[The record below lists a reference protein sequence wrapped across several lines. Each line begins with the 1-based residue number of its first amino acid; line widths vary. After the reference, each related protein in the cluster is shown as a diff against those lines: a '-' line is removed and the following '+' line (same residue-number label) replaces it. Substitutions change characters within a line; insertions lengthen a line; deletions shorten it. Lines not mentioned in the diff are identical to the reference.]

1 MTDPVTQS
9 VLIVGASAA
18 GLATAEALRRFGHT
32 GELTLLDAERHRP
45 YDRPPLSKQFL
56 AGTWETH
63 QLQLRDS
70 SRLEELGARW
80 ALGSAAESFDSA
92 GKSVRT
98 ADGRVHQADAV
109 VIATGLR
116 PRRLP
121 GSVGLSS
128 VHTLR
133 SLDDAVAL
141 RRAMTGPGP
150 GPVVVVGNGVLG
162 SEIAATAK
170 AGGKEVTL
178 IGSSARPM
186 AGQLGELASTVL
198 AERHRAAGIELI
210 GGKRVSAI
218 GGGSSV
224 QEVILDDG
232 SRTRARTVVVA
243 IGSEPETGWLAGSG
257 LALDDGVVCDPHCRA
272 ARNVWAVGDVARWR
286 HPHQDTFVRL
296 ENRTNASEQA
306 VAVARDILGLG
317 APYAPVPYFWSDQ
330 FGVRIQVFGSAR
342 PADDEVV
349 AAGDITGD
357 RFVVTARREGRVV
370 GVVGWG
376 MPKQARL
383 LSAPLREYDE
393 RITAAS

>member
-1 MTDPVTQS
+1 
-9 VLIVGASAA
+9 
-18 GLATAEALRRFGHT
+18 
-32 GELTLLDAERHRP
+32 
-45 YDRPPLSKQFL
+45 
-56 AGTWETH
+56 
-63 QLQLRDS
+63 
-70 SRLEELGARW
+70 
-80 ALGSAAESFDSA
+80 
-92 GKSVRT
+92 VRT
-98 ADGRVHQADAV
+98 ADGRVHRADAV

-121 GSVGLSS
+121 GSVGLSG

-141 RRAMTGPGP
+141 RRAMTGL

-210 GGKRVSAI
+210 GGKRVSAM

-224 QEVILDDG
+224 QEVLLDDG
-232 SRTRARTVVVA
+232 SRIRTRTVVVA
-243 IGSEPETGWLAGSG
+243 IGSEPETDWLAGSG
-257 LALDDGVVCDPHCRA
+257 LAVDDGVVCDSHCRA
-272 ARNVWAVGDVARWR
+272 APNVWAVGDVARWR
-286 HPHQDTFVRL
+286 HPPQDTLVRL

-317 APYAPVPYFWSDQ
+317 TPYAPVPYFWSDQ

-349 AAGDITGD
+349 AAGDMTGD

-393 RITAAS
+393 RITAVS

>member
-92 GKSVRT
+92 GMSVRT

-121 GSVGLSS
+121 GSVGLSG

-317 APYAPVPYFWSDQ
+317 TPYAPVPYFWSDQ

>member
-32 GELTLLDAERHRP
+32 GELTLLDAEAHLP

-56 AGTWETH
+56 AGAWETH
-63 QLQLRDS
+63 QLHLRDS
-70 SRLEELGARW
+70 SRLDELGARW

-92 GKSVRT
+92 KRSVHT

-121 GSVGLSS
+121 GSVGLSG

-141 RRAMTGPGP
+141 RRAMTGL

-210 GGKRVSAI
+210 GGKRVSAM

-224 QEVILDDG
+224 QEVLLDDG
-232 SRTRARTVVVA
+232 SRIRTRTVVVA
-243 IGSEPETGWLAGSG
+243 VGSEPETDWLAGSG
-257 LALDDGVVCDPHCRA
+257 LILDDGVVCDSHCRA
-272 ARNVWAVGDVARWR
+272 APNVWAVGDVARWR
-286 HPHQDTFVRL
+286 HPHQDTLVRL

-393 RITAAS
+393 RITAVS

>member
-92 GKSVRT
+92 GMSVRT

-121 GSVGLSS
+121 GSVGLSG

-141 RRAMTGPGP
+141 RRAMTGL

-317 APYAPVPYFWSDQ
+317 TPYAPVPYFWSDQ